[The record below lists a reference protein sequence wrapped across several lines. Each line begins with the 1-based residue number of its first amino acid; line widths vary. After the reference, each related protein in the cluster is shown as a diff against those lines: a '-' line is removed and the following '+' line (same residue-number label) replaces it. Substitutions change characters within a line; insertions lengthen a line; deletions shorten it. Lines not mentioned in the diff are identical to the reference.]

1 MGTWL
6 LGQQVLRV
14 GIVDILGIVIT
25 DFINRILQVLK
36 EDLYWLRIS
45 AQDAGLMEPV
55 ELWDKG

>member
-25 DFINRILQVLK
+25 DFINRILRVLK

-45 AQDAGLMEPV
+45 AQDVGLIELV
-55 ELWDKG
+55 ELWDEG